1 MENSVFDVPLLT
13 KEIAQYLHLRDLA
26 HCVLVSKKWN
36 ALFIPR
42 LWREIDFKRVIPTDA
57 LIQHQEHI
65 RTIASIEKYFPRPL
79 IEFSPC
85 NLQSL
90 IYDTYKGEGMD
101 GFKVLE
107 LVAATPSLQRLSFR
121 TTNDTKDL
129 QERIIR
135 TLESHQGLQKLVFQ
149 SDKLEC
155 PVVIQR
161 LIQACRHLRS
171 LTIKLLR
178 GNKRGK
184 QIPEKKLVLAK
195 ENMCKMADTRLQELE
210 IDFYRSELES
220 VIVAPLIEH
229 SPLLV
234 RLKLPDLHDRDM
246 LYQIAHILQNKERAR
261 LTDLRLDSIGNNG
274 RIYEELFRSVGN
286 GGSKDH
292 KEQITNREGL
302 RSLSVEF
309 YPESDKPVIKT
320 LPQYFADT
328 LVDLNLGRFSFPIQ
342 IIVDILHRLPNLRSL
357 MTGVPL
363 EPDEVIGY
371 DMNATLQTPWSCLG
385 LTKLNLNLRSRG
397 LSSRAYQPDWEDPNS
412 HRSMEYLF
420 SQVGRLVELEEL
432 RIAANVDLLALEQGC
447 LNHLTGLKRLKVL
460 DLESY
465 RGQLTAENVGW
476 MIEHWERLC
485 YFMVSFSFIP
495 RWFPGCGQ
503 TRPFNSAIEELQS
516 RKPWLQIAMGGFI
529 GTSSR
534 DESIEEDKNESIP
547 KDEDSVASPS
557 DDTSAKTFSRLC
569 TNEKDDDNTEY
580 DDEETNGEDDEDDE
594 DESEDNN
601 DEDDDAED
609 ENEEDEDHLKA
620 IPEKGKITS
629 QNPHEN
635 SKDSPQQSNK
645 PRQGEIDHQ
654 DL

>member
-79 IEFSPC
+79 IEFSPY

-155 PVVIQR
+155 PVVTQQ

-195 ENMCKMADTRLQELE
+195 ENMCKMTDTRLQELE
-210 IDFYRSELES
+210 INFYRNELES
-220 VIVAPLIEH
+220 VIVVPLIEH

-261 LTDLRLDSIGNNG
+261 LTDLRLGSIGDNG

-309 YPESDKPVIKT
+309 YPEFDKPVIKT

-385 LTKLNLNLRSRG
+385 LTKLHLNLRSRG

-447 LNHLTGLKRLKVL
+447 LNHLTGLKRLKIL

-465 RGQLTAENVGW
+465 RGQLTAENT
-476 MIEHWERLC
+476 H
-485 YFMVSFSFIP
+485 
-495 RWFPGCGQ
+495 
-503 TRPFNSAIEELQS
+503 PFNSAIEELQS
-516 RKPWLQIAMGGFI
+516 RKPWLQIAMGGVEFI

-534 DESIEEDKNESIP
+534 DESIGEDKNESIS
-547 KDEDSVASPS
+547 KDEDS
-557 DDTSAKTFSRLC
+557 
-569 TNEKDDDNTEY
+569 DDDNTEY

-594 DESEDNN
+594 DESEDNS

-620 IPEKGKITS
+620 IPGKGKITS

-635 SKDSPQQSNK
+635 SKDSPQQSK
-645 PRQGEIDHQ
+645 EPRQGEIDHQ